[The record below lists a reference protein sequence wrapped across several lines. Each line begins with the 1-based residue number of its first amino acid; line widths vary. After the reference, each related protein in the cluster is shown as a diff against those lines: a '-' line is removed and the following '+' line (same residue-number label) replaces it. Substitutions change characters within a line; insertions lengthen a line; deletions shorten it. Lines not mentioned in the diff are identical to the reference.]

1 MCLFTGNVSYLP
13 AAHLYFSSASAYHV
27 PHWLIDEPTLLSVDH
42 KRPSASPSVSKVLPL
57 KEPQVVPGTYTVALT
72 VDGHTETQKFVV
84 KKDPRTPTIPKD
96 FNKQLELALQIRD
109 RLTAANQAVIDIRA
123 ARRPL
128 EEYGK
133 SSDAKVAS
141 SAKAILEKMDSLE
154 NPIYQTK
161 LRASEDALNFPIK
174 LNNKLGALLSTVTA
188 TDIAPTSQSY
198 DVFKELSAQLQI
210 QLDQL
215 NLVVPDQFFLGRHCK
230 PLTS

>member
-1 MCLFTGNVSYLP
+1 MIFWAGGV
-13 AAHLYFSSASAYHV
+13 
-27 PHWLIDEPTLLSVDH
+27 
-42 KRPSASPSVSKVLPL
+42 RG
-57 KEPQVVPGTYTVALT
+57 PQIVAGTYSVELF

-84 KKDPRTPTIPKD
+84 KKDPRILTTPED

-109 RLTAANQAVIDIRA
+109 KLSAANQAVIDIRA

-133 SSDAKVAS
+133 SSNAKVAS
-141 SAKAILEKMDSLE
+141 SAKTILGKLDSIE
-154 NPIYQTK
+154 NAIYQTK
-161 LRASEDALNFPIK
+161 LRANEDALNFPIK

-198 DVFKELSAQLQI
+198 EVFKELSAQLQI

-215 NLVVPDQFFLGRHCK
+215 QQVETHDVEEFNKLVRDQNIPALPMKSSESPG
-230 PLTS
+230 L